1 MGLCR
6 ARARVFAASAP
17 VRAAAGVRVPPVA
30 CAPSDASP
38 ANPTPAQDK
47 TPAPLA
53 ELDTLMGETYDQL
66 ISLADEREAAQSAAR
81 SAARALGGGLRLLVQ
96 LAAVKLGLG
105 EADAAALREAV
116 HPEVLEDA
124 GAEVGGAQGG
134 F

>member
-1 MGLCR
+1 
-6 ARARVFAASAP
+6 
-17 VRAAAGVRVPPVA
+17 
-30 CAPSDASP
+30 
-38 ANPTPAQDK
+38 
-47 TPAPLA
+47 
-53 ELDTLMGETYDQL
+53 MGETYDQL